1 MYLIELMNARHMSR
15 TDLSDLS
22 GVPESTLRDIL
33 TGKAQLDRCEAAT
46 LYSIAEALDVSIED
60 ILLSYWDELEEA
72 NAPDTFAVHEEGTL
86 MPFYLLVD
94 ATLSKLHKEGD
105 LAVIRHIRANEWIE
119 QFWDGGL
126 YRAALFLLGLTEP
139 VTGFSLGLTICAGET
154 VSSQIPS
161 LTPAE
166 MRVWTGRCML
176 CGRWKKTTT
185 PAPLRKPAAMPR
197 TMRFPSLRASIST

>member
-1 MYLIELMNARHMSR
+1 
-15 TDLSDLS
+15 
-22 GVPESTLRDIL
+22 
-33 TGKAQLDRCEAAT
+33 
-46 LYSIAEALDVSIED
+46 
-60 ILLSYWDELEEA
+60 
-72 NAPDTFAVHEEGTL
+72 

-126 YRAALFLLGLTEP
+126 YRAALFLLGLTDYLCRRNGGKP
-139 VTGFSLGLTICAGET
+139 DSKFDAC
-154 VSSQIPS
+154 
-161 LTPAE
+161 
-166 MRVWTGRCML
+166 RCML

>member
-119 QFWDGGL
+119 QFWDAIRRVGDEKYLLLFKARQADAITGCFAEYSRL
-126 YRAALFLLGLTEP
+126 ELKRAKSRQTPIREQLRRAEEQVKKQPQRELTKE
-139 VTGFSLGLTICAGET
+139 
-154 VSSQIPS
+154 
-161 LTPAE
+161 
-166 MRVWTGRCML
+166 
-176 CGRWKKTTT
+176 
-185 PAPLRKPAAMPR
+185 AAHGDR
-197 TMRFPSLRASIST
+197 

>member
-126 YRAALFLLGLTEP
+126 YRAALFLLGLTDY
-139 VTGFSLGLTICAGET
+139 
-154 VSSQIPS
+154 
-161 LTPAE
+161 
-166 MRVWTGRCML
+166 L
-176 CGRWKKTTT
+176 CRRNGV
-185 PAPLRKPAAMPR
+185 KPDSKFDA
-197 TMRFPSLRASIST
+197 

>member
-139 VTGFSLGLTICAGET
+139 VTGFSLGLNFFNALT
-154 VSSQIPS
+154 VGILGVPGLVLLVLLQ
-161 LTPAE
+161 
-166 MRVWTGRCML
+166 ML
-176 CGRWKKTTT
+176 
-185 PAPLRKPAAMPR
+185 
-197 TMRFPSLRASIST
+197 FV

>member
-72 NAPDTFAVHEEGTL
+72 NAPDTFAQMSLSASRSAGTRGSS
-86 MPFYLLVD
+86 V
-94 ATLSKLHKEGD
+94 ATGS
-105 LAVIRHIRANEWIE
+105 
-119 QFWDGGL
+119 
-126 YRAALFLLGLTEP
+126 
-139 VTGFSLGLTICAGET
+139 
-154 VSSQIPS
+154 
-161 LTPAE
+161 
-166 MRVWTGRCML
+166 
-176 CGRWKKTTT
+176 
-185 PAPLRKPAAMPR
+185 
-197 TMRFPSLRASIST
+197 